1 MGRQDCLL
9 LTCTLHVPVSLP
21 ACMYS
26 VGLYLLV
33 NFFTLP
39 YLMLV
44 VSSSQIRF
52 ETRVGGYLML
62 LCCVLSCAELVQ
74 ACAQLR
80 RA

>member
-1 MGRQDCLL
+1 
-9 LTCTLHVPVSLP
+9 
-21 ACMYS
+21 MYS

-52 ETRVGGYLML
+52 ETRVGGYAFVLV
-62 LCCVLSCAELVQ
+62 LCAEAVLSLYKPV
-74 ACAQLR
+74 LS
-80 RA
+80 

>member
-21 ACMYS
+21 ACTV

-52 ETRVGGYLML
+52 ETRVGGYAFVLV
-62 LCCVLSCAELVQ
+62 LCACAVLSLYKPV
-74 ACAQLR
+74 LS
-80 RA
+80 

>member
-52 ETRVGGYLML
+52 ETRVGGYAFVLV
-62 LCCVLSCAELVQ
+62 LCAEAVLSLYKPV
-74 ACAQLR
+74 LS
-80 RA
+80 

>member
-1 MGRQDCLL
+1 MYL
-9 LTCTLHVPVSLP
+9 PVSLP
-21 ACMYS
+21 ACTV

-52 ETRVGGYLML
+52 ETRVGGYLYAFV
-62 LCCVLSCAELVQ
+62 LCAELCCAELVQ